1 MKVDVGLEMNL
12 AFALQIHGDE
22 YHALL
27 FIKDAKGFQ
36 CLDNN
41 FFFMHEFCLY
51 IDKVEMVFM
60 LQKLSHRLYG

>member
-22 YHALL
+22 YHALP

-36 CLDNN
+36 CLDIK
-41 FFFMHEFCLY
+41 FFFHA
-51 IDKVEMVFM
+51 
-60 LQKLSHRLYG
+60 